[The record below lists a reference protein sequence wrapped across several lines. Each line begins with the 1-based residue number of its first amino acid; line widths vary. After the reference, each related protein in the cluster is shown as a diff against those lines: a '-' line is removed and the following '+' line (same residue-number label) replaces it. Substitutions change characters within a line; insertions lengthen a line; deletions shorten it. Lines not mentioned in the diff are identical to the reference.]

1 MDAPYVG
8 FAKNVKNSLKNGRKG
23 GLLMDDILWPITQMI
38 VIGAAICNLLSW
50 AAIAFAIRYY
60 APYPRGEIK

>member
-1 MDAPYVG
+1 MNEY
-8 FAKNVKNSLKNGRKG
+8 
-23 GLLMDDILWPITQMI
+23 LWPITQII

-60 APYPRGEIK
+60 APYPRGEIR

>member
-1 MDAPYVG
+1 MKQAPLVLVVFSPMCLSPTGEFPMDEY
-8 FAKNVKNSLKNGRKG
+8 
-23 GLLMDDILWPITQMI
+23 LWPITQII
-38 VIGAAICNLLSW
+38 VIGAAVCNLLSW

>member
-1 MDAPYVG
+1 MVALYVG
-8 FAKNVKNSLKNGRKG
+8 FAYNVNNGLKNGRKR
-23 GLLMDDILWPITQMI
+23 GLLMDDILWPITQII

-60 APYPRGEIK
+60 APYPRGEIR

>member
-1 MDAPYVG
+1 MVAPYVG
-8 FAKNVKNSLKNGRKG
+8 FAYNVKNALKNGRKR